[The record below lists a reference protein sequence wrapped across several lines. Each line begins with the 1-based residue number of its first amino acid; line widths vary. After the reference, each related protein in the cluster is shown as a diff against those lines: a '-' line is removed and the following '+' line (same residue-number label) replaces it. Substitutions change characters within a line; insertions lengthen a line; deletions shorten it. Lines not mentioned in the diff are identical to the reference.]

1 MLELAIGLGAGLA
14 GVLAVVFVF
23 AGLLKSSGTRL
34 DHATSRADALDK
46 ENDALATKLDDADER
61 GDILEH
67 NNGELLK
74 EIATTKQTLQ
84 QTEASLASVKASHD
98 DLVRTLAEHPGALP
112 ALVRDAL
119 ERLRSQVSA
128 AGQAAPG
135 GDPNGGDP
143 RSLHG
148 PDALEPPA

>member
-14 GVLAVVFVF
+14 GVLTVVLVF
-23 AGLLKSSGTRL
+23 AGLLKSSGARL
-34 DHATSRADALDK
+34 DGQLKRANDLDQECSVLNK
-46 ENDALATKLDDADER
+46 KLGDADER

-84 QTEASLASVKASHD
+84 QTEATLASVKASHD

-119 ERLRSQVSA
+119 ERLRAQVST

-135 GDPNGGDP
+135 GDPNGGGP

-148 PDALEPPA
+148 PDALEPPE